1 MARIGKFILGVI
13 IGSLFATV
21 IVILLT
27 PQPGSDLLKRIG
39 SRLEEMQNEV
49 KMAAENRRKELEL
62 ELGKM
67 QHPQG

>member
-1 MARIGKFILGVI
+1 MERIGRFVLGAI
-13 IGSLFATV
+13 MGGLFATA

-27 PQPGSDLLKRIG
+27 PQPGSDLRKRISG
-39 SRLEEMQNEV
+39 RLEEMQNEV

-67 QHPQG
+67 QHPQ